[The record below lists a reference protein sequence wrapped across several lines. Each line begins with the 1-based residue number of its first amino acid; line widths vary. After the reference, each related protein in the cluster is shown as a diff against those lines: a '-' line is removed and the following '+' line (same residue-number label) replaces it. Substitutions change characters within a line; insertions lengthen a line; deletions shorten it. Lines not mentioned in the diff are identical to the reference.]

1 MPEPL
6 NVPANTL
13 PKCKRSHRGYEL
25 TKAPRLI
32 KIVKVR
38 AGHDVFVIHAHV
50 AEYYERDDIPVEAFV
65 HRDYTFEEW
74 IGTQF
79 ETDVEFYE
87 KTRPIV
93 TTVPGT
99 LRDLNEVA
107 ELLNGNTMVR
117 WFIFIVRWCL
127 FILGCVISLF
137 RWYILCRYEV
147 SELPSSV

>member
-1 MPEPL
+1 M
-6 NVPANTL
+6 
-13 PKCKRSHRGYEL
+13 
-25 TKAPRLI
+25 
-32 KIVKVR
+32 
-38 AGHDVFVIHAHV
+38 
-50 AEYYERDDIPVEAFV
+50 EAFV